1 MLTPIL
7 TYFVSADYRLV
18 IKKYKPW
25 NNVFFVKAIE
35 FWVLKRFDTKSS
47 TWVNQV
53 IFWVCWH
60 QWLETGLNRRAV
72 GRSENLGG

>member
-7 TYFVSADYRLV
+7 TYFVPADYRLV

-35 FWVLKRFDTKSS
+35 FWVLKRFDTKK
-47 TWVNQV
+47 
-53 IFWVCWH
+53 
-60 QWLETGLNRRAV
+60 
-72 GRSENLGG
+72 